1 MTMIHYKCANLVH
14 MKDGKLLLVK
24 VRENE
29 HYYLPG
35 GKIETGEDDRTSLER
50 ELREELS
57 LQLDKENMQYLY
69 TVTGPAYPDTDKTV
83 ELRCYR
89 YDGNIGEIQM
99 NSEITDVKHISINE
113 KGKIAPAVNKLI
125 EEYL

>member
-1 MTMIHYKCANLVH
+1 MIHYTCANLVH
-14 MKDGKLLLVK
+14 MKYGKLLLVK

-35 GKIETGEDDRTSLER
+35 GKIETCEDDRTSLER
-50 ELREELS
+50 ELLEELS
-57 LQLDKENMQYLY
+57 LQLDKENMLYLY
-69 TVTGPAYPDTDKTV
+69 TVIGPAYPDTDKTV

-89 YDGNIGEIQM
+89 YIGDIGEIHM
-99 NSEITDVKHISINE
+99 NSEITDVKYIDINE
-113 KGKIAPAVNKLI
+113 KEKIAPAVNKLI

>member
-1 MTMIHYKCANLVH
+1 MMHYTCANLVH

-35 GKIETGEDDRTSLER
+35 GKIETDEDDRTSLER

-57 LQLDKENMQYLY
+57 LQLDKENMLYLY

-89 YDGNIGEIQM
+89 YADDIGEIQM
-99 NSEITDVKHISINE
+99 NSEITDVKYIDINE
-113 KGKIAPAVNKLI
+113 KEKIAPAVIKLI

>member
-1 MTMIHYKCANLVH
+1 MHYTCANLVH

-35 GKIETGEDDRTSLER
+35 GKIEAGEDDRTSLER

-57 LQLDKENMQYLY
+57 LELDKENMQYLY
-69 TVTGPAYPDTDKTV
+69 TVIGPAYPDTDKTV

-89 YDGNIGEIQM
+89 YDGDIGDIQK
-99 NSEITDVKHISINE
+99 NSEITDVMYVDINDKE
-113 KGKIAPAVNKLI
+113 KIAPAVNKLI

>member
-1 MTMIHYKCANLVH
+1 MIHYKCANLVH

-35 GKIETGEDDRTSLER
+35 GKIEAGEDDRTSLER

-57 LQLDKENMQYLY
+57 LQLDKENMMYLY

-89 YDGNIGEIQM
+89 YADDIGEIHM
-99 NSEITDVKHISINE
+99 NSVITDVKYIYFNKKE
-113 KGKIAPAVNKLI
+113 KIDPILNKLI
-125 EEYL
+125 EAYL

>member
-1 MTMIHYKCANLVH
+1 MHYTCANLVH

-35 GKIETGEDDRTSLER
+35 GKIEAGEDDRTSLER

-83 ELRCYR
+83 ELRCYK
-89 YDGNIGEIQM
+89 YDGDIGDIQM
-99 NSEITDVKHISINE
+99 NSEITDVKYVDINDKE
-113 KGKIAPAVNKLI
+113 KIAPAVNKLI